1 MILLDAYA
9 LVAAATG
16 ERAAV
21 EVAELLRGGDCAVTT
36 SNLAELYDQLVRRV
50 GLGVDVVDA
59 HVQPL
64 LGESLAVR
72 DLDRE
77 RARRAGPLRAQLYRR
92 RTAEL
97 SLADCVLLASLEE
110 GDTVATANP
119 PLAHAARRLGH
130 RVTPLPDSRGRRPS
144 APA

>member
-9 LVAAATG
+9 LVAAATD

-50 GLGVDVVDA
+50 RLSAEEVDA
-59 HVQPL
+59 HVRPL

-77 RARRAGPLRAQLYRR
+77 RAARAGILRAQLYRR

-97 SLADCVLLASLEE
+97 SLADCVLLASLAE
-110 GDTVATANP
+110 GDTVASADP
-119 PLAHAARRLGH
+119 PLARAARRLGYG
-130 RVTPLPDSRGRRPS
+130 VIALPDSRGRRP
-144 APA
+144 

>member
-9 LVAAATG
+9 LVAAATA

-21 EVAELLRGGDCAVTT
+21 EVAEVLRGGDCAVTT

-50 GLGVDVVDA
+50 GISADEVDT

-64 LGESLAVR
+64 LGESLVVR
-72 DLDRE
+72 DLDQE
-77 RARRAGPLRAQLYRR
+77 RAARAGLLRAQLYRR

-97 SLADCVLLASLEE
+97 SLTDCVLLASLEE
-110 GDTVATANP
+110 GDSVATADP
-119 PLAHAARRLGH
+119 PLARAARRLGH
-130 RVTPLPDSRGRRPS
+130 GVMALPDSRGRRP
-144 APA
+144 

>member
-16 ERAAV
+16 EAAAV

-36 SNLAELYDQLVRRV
+36 VNLAELYDQLVRRV
-50 GLGVDVVDA
+50 GLDSETVDA
-59 HVQPL
+59 HVRPL
-64 LGESLAVR
+64 LDGPLSLR
-72 DLDRE
+72 ELDRDG
-77 RARRAGPLRAQLYRR
+77 AAGAGLLRAHLYRR

-110 GDTVATANP
+110 GDTVATADP
-119 PLAHAARRLGH
+119 PLARAARRLGH
-130 RVTPLPDSRGRRPS
+130 TVTSLPDSGGRRP
-144 APA
+144 